1 MAEIDVTQLT
11 LRGRV
16 TVACPYCGKPCV
28 VMVGLEVPK
37 RIDAFQEAFGSRQ
50 LPKGKEPPEITEKLQ
65 IVECYGTDAS
75 FPPFEM
81 PRGCN
86 RRFVVYL
93 GSGQVTAKVEVHT
106 SKIQAEL
113 DSVSPLSP

>member
-11 LRGRV
+11 LRGKV
-16 TVACPYCGKPCV
+16 TVACPYCGKTCV

-37 RIDAFQEAFGSRQ
+37 RMDAFQAAFGSLQ
-50 LPKGKEPPEITEKLQ
+50 LPKDEEPLEITERLQ
-65 IVECYGTDAS
+65 IVECFGSGAS

-81 PRGCN
+81 PKGCN

-93 GSGQVTAKVEVHT
+93 GSGQVTAAIDVRT
-106 SKIQAEL
+106 SAIQAEL
-113 DSVSPLSP
+113 ESASPP